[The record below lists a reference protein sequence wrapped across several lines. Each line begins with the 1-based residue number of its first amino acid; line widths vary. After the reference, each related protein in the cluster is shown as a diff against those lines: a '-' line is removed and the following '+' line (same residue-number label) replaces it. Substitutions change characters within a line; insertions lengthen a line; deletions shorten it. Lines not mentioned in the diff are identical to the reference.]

1 MTELMHLKHFSS
13 KVMPAWSQG
22 WDLVAVAPVQCLS
35 ASQGAGP
42 NTKSTQSRAVPNAN
56 TTHHRAVLNKKSTDR
71 SVPNATSTYHRAVTS
86 TIHSQGCTKY
96 KIYQLLNFV
105 TTAKITVR
113 VGFAHCSN
121 SREVRFWYFPSA
133 LSLEDDIRQRQWLGE
148 EKIYWE
154 MGILLSLLLAPTGA
168 LIVMMVYYISA
179 AATAATFPDFHSV
192 HWCLQVSL

>member
-1 MTELMHLKHFSS
+1 MTPSLAVWTTQSQEICCSSVLSCNILCCAENAKRIFANNVEMTELMHLKHFSS

-113 VGFAHCSN
+113 FGFAHCSN

-148 EKIYWE
+148 EK
-154 MGILLSLLLAPTGA
+154 
-168 LIVMMVYYISA
+168 
-179 AATAATFPDFHSV
+179 
-192 HWCLQVSL
+192 